1 MNERPAAGSP
11 SQTDVVI
18 DGLKRLIVDG
28 TLRAGDRLPIEK
40 DLAAQLGVSRGSLRE
55 GVRALALLGVL
66 ETRQGDGTY
75 VTSLEP
81 GRLLSPVSFL
91 AELPDPDG
99 NAHLLGVRRVL
110 EAESAALAA
119 RSVTDEELDEMEAVL
134 AGIDDLIEAPG
145 EVDLDRFIEADSAF
159 HRAIAHASRN
169 PALAAL
175 IENLG
180 GRTLRTR
187 LWRAVTEQDAIAAT
201 HREHRGVLA
210 ELQRRD
216 PERARI
222 RMEMHIL
229 AVEEFAATHRDVA
242 AESASTQ

>member
-1 MNERPAAGSP
+1 MSDRPVAAP

-18 DGLKRLIVDG
+18 DGVKQLIIDG
-28 TLRAGDRLPIEK
+28 ALQAGQRLPIEK

-75 VTSLEP
+75 VTSLDP

-91 AELPDPDG
+91 AELPDAAG
-99 NAHLLGVRRVL
+99 NADLLGVRRVL
-110 EAESAALAA
+110 EAESVALAA
-119 RSVTDEELDEMEAVL
+119 QRVTADDLSAMEAVL
-134 AGIDDLIEAPG
+134 AEIDDLLAKSAEQ
-145 EVDLDRFIEADSAF
+145 EVLLERFIDTDTAF
-159 HRAIAHASRN
+159 HLMIARASGN

-175 IENLG
+175 IESLT

-187 LWRAVTEQDAIAAT
+187 MWRAVTEQDAIVGA
-201 HREHRGVLA
+201 HHEHRGILA
-210 ELQRRD
+210 ELRQHD
-216 PERARI
+216 PERSRI

-229 AVEEFAATHRDVA
+229 AVEEFAATHRGGAD
-242 AESASTQ
+242 AELP